1 MTDIKDQQEKIE
13 ALEKKTPDNEQ
24 TVNLSPEREVTLEGK
39 ELLRDDKAVTAELR
53 REIEMMQLDDNTKKD
68 AEAKAEKIEF
78 LGEKEKIEHLL
89 QTAREKGLVF
99 AIHVARKMN
108 EPYLLDVLHDTLAD
122 EGYYK
127 DFINKKNIT
136 DDDSD
141 NDKKKKT

>member
-141 NDKKKKT
+141 N